1 MADITEYDIKIK
13 FSESGAEKTADDVKK
28 VQSSVDKLKS
38 AVKGLGIGV
47 VLKKATDAIG
57 GFINKTSDYIETVN
71 LFRASMGSATDE
83 AQKFIDKA
91 EGVLG
96 LDPGNLMD
104 SISSFYNM
112 ADGMG
117 IASDRAYTMSQNL
130 TQLAGDLSSFANI
143 SFEEAQKKLM
153 SGFAGQVL
161 PLRRYGIALDQA
173 SLQETAYSL
182 GLQQK
187 VKEMTRAQKS
197 ELIYYQIMTSTQKM
211 QGDLGRSLLSPANA
225 VRVMKTEF
233 QRLARAVGSIFIP
246 IMMKLIPVVRAVTQ
260 LLTEAAQAI
269 ARFFGFEWSD
279 YNSDISSVGT
289 LLDGVGEGIMDIGD
303 EADETAGKLNK
314 MLMPFDELNNITSS
328 TGTGSGSGLGGI
340 GGGGGLGID
349 LPEYDMFETATSG
362 MVDKINKIKET
373 IKTILPILQTIGAV
387 IAAWKI
393 SNSVINTLD
402 KLFNFSK
409 ETKSSALKIAIGLT
423 LMISG
428 ITIAFGSEKKILEGD
443 LSVQN
448 LLLGL
453 FGAGAAGV
461 GASMVA
467 SGMGLAASGP
477 IGWTVAIALTLI
489 LLTTWAIK
497 KDEQMYPKIAE
508 AQGLEYKDMG
518 FWDKQK
524 LHITTTLEIL
534 GLKETDGDTAWGKA
548 IEEMHKRFPI
558 LNLGRQIKQDFQEF
572 GSSLQDVWNGIK
584 GFFIDVWNAIKG
596 FFSTI
601 GKWLKEKFEDFGDFF
616 ENELP
621 GDIDYWLTIFLE
633 KIAEVLGIQAGGDS
647 TEAKGIG
654 ESLVNGFKAGI
665 TGKWDE
671 MWKSIGGEGGFFP
684 KIIEKVKGLFGIHS
698 PSTVFEEIGE
708 NLIQGLVN
716 GIGNIWNT
724 LTSKFDDIK
733 NLTNFSW
740 SLPSLKVPH
749 MSWSTQPA
757 PEWAAKILRALS
769 LPTDVPKLNVS
780 WYAEGGFPSSG
791 QLFIANEAGPEL
803 VGNIGNRTAVAN
815 KDQITT
821 AIANATYEAISRAL
835 AENNQN
841 NGQPIIVNVG
851 NEQLYKGYTRYQN
864 QQSNMYGINV

>member
-13 FSESGAEKTADDVKK
+13 VSESGSQKTADDIKK

-38 AVKGLGIGV
+38 AVKALGIGV
-47 VLKKATDAIG
+47 ALKKATDAIG

-71 LFRASMGSATDE
+71 LFRASMGSAADE

-187 VKEMTRAQKS
+187 VREMTRAQKS

-314 MLMPFDELNNITSS
+314 MLMPFDELNNITSN

-362 MVDKINKIKET
+362 MLDKINRIKET

-393 SNSVINTLD
+393 SNSVIGFFD
-402 KLFNFSK
+402 KLFDLSS
-409 ETKSSALKIAIGLT
+409 ETKSSALKIAMGLT
-423 LMISG
+423 LAISG
-428 ITIAFGSEKKILEGD
+428 ISLAYGSEKKILSGD

-453 FGAGAAGV
+453 FGAGMAGV
-461 GASMVA
+461 GTSMVA
-467 SGMGLAASGP
+467 SGLGLAASGP

-489 LLTTWAIK
+489 LLTTWAYK
-497 KDEQMYPKIAE
+497 KDQEMYTQIAS
-508 AQGLEYKDMG
+508 AQGMDYDGMD
-518 FWDKQK
+518 FWAKTK
-524 LHITTTLEIL
+524 LHLDTTLEII
-534 GLKETDGDTAWGKA
+534 GLKTPEGDTPWAKGV
-548 IEEMHKRFPI
+548 EQFHE
-558 LNLGRQIKQDFQEF
+558 DFKNGAREV
-572 GSSLQDVWNGIK
+572 GAKLSDWISEGIK
-584 GFFIDVWNAIKG
+584 K
-596 FFSTI
+596 
-601 GKWLKEKFEDFGDFF
+601 
-616 ENELP
+616 
-621 GDIDYWLTIFLE
+621 
-633 KIAEVLGIQAGGDS
+633 
-647 TEAKGIG
+647 
-654 ESLVNGFKAGI
+654 
-665 TGKWDE
+665 
-671 MWKSIGGEGGFFP
+671 
-684 KIIEKVKGLFGIHS
+684 
-698 PSTVFEEIGE
+698 
-708 NLIQGLVN
+708 
-716 GIGNIWNT
+716 
-724 LTSKFDDIK
+724 
-733 NLTNFSW
+733 
-740 SLPSLKVPH
+740 
-749 MSWSTQPA
+749 
-757 PEWAAKILRALS
+757 R
-769 LPTDVPKLNVS
+769 
-780 WYAEGGFPSSG
+780 
-791 QLFIANEAGPEL
+791 
-803 VGNIGNRTAVAN
+803 R
-815 KDQITT
+815 
-821 AIANATYEAISRAL
+821 
-835 AENNQN
+835 
-841 NGQPIIVNVG
+841 
-851 NEQLYKGYTRYQN
+851 
-864 QQSNMYGINV
+864 